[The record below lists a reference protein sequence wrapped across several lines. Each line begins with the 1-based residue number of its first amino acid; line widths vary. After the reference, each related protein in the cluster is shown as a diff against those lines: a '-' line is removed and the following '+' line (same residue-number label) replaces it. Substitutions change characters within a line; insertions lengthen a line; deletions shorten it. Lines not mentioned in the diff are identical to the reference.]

1 MGPGRH
7 RVGGLLSEQESAG
20 PEGRDHVDEIL
31 HEWAI
36 EKPEVDVSAQGIVGR
51 VLRLSRYF
59 ERDLGDTFRQFDIR
73 GGEFDVLATLRR
85 CGDETGLPASELAS
99 RCMLSSAAMTN
110 RLDGLEAADLVQR
123 VMDTSD
129 RRVVRIQL
137 TATGRRLID
146 EAFPAHAA
154 NQDRMVDLLT
164 ASEREQL
171 TSLLRRL
178 LASYEHR
185 GSASTGTAVSA
196 RKNGV
201 SPRRRATT
209 RA

>member
-1 MGPGRH
+1 MT
-7 RVGGLLSEQESAG
+7 EQKRAG
-20 PEGRDHVDEIL
+20 AEGHDHVDEIL
-31 HEWAI
+31 REWAI

-59 ERDLGDTFRQFDIR
+59 ERDLGDTFRQFGIR

-85 CGDETGLPASELAS
+85 CGDESGLSASELAS

-110 RLDGLEAADLVQR
+110 RLDGLEAVDLVQR

-129 RRVVRIQL
+129 RRVIRIQL
-137 TATGRRLID
+137 TTTGRRLID

-154 NQDRMVDLLT
+154 NQNRMVDLLT
-164 ASEREQL
+164 PAERQQL

-178 LASYEHR
+178 LTSYEHQALP
-185 GSASTGTAVSA
+185 GAGTAA
-196 RKNGV
+196 PNRKSSV
-201 SPRRRATT
+201 SPRRRPSQ
-209 RA
+209 RASISKD